1 MLGDMIQDES
11 RNIAFQLQN
20 NFKFNNTKVVW
31 GLDYFRTEANT
42 NGTVL
47 NDGPNGYDNDG
58 DSWFT
63 GNDNIDNDR
72 DSDDFSDWGIDG
84 IGPYLTDEYGGL
96 IIDSCSS
103 CEAIVNSQADNASY
117 DSKYDLW
124 FIDEDNDG
132 QWTTNN
138 EYYPFLPNPDY
149 SGPDQGEG
157 NGIPDPGEP
166 GVNYAGLVVVD
177 SIDNDCDGCDYDN
190 DGYPNFQE
198 IQLNTNIY
206 DPTEFPSAVE
216 PLSEFIAYDE
226 LIDEQHCGSMQYT
239 PYVDASNVS
248 GYRQGRLW
256 KCEEGID
263 ENDEYEPIISNEV
276 GFYFQTKTV
285 PKRNKKFEIITAARF
300 DKHDMLDEGIQF
312 SPKFGIFYKPNN
324 FQTFRMTYGKAFN
337 TPSAITLYTDL
348 FIRRLGPLQ
357 FFL

>member
-1 MLGDMIQDES
+1 M
-11 RNIAFQLQN
+11 
-20 NFKFNNTKVVW
+20 
-31 GLDYFRTEANT
+31 DYFRTEANT

-63 GNDNIDNDR
+63 GNDNIDNDG

-96 IIDSCSS
+96 VIDSCSS

-138 EYYPFLPNPDY
+138 EYYPFLPNPNY

-177 SIDNDCDGCDYDN
+177 SIDIDCDGCDYDN
-190 DGYPNFQE
+190 DGYPSWDIGYEDQE
-198 IQLNTNIY
+198 GSEYDLAHWGDQGAYIYTGDSYQSDDYILTSPITIPEDAQNT
-206 DPTEFPSAVE
+206 S
-216 PLSEFIAYDE
+216 
-226 LIDEQHCGSMQYT
+226 
-239 PYVDASNVS
+239 
-248 GYRQGRLW
+248 
-256 KCEEGID
+256 
-263 ENDEYEPIISNEV
+263 
-276 GFYFQTKTV
+276 
-285 PKRNKKFEIITAARF
+285 
-300 DKHDMLDEGIQF
+300 F
-312 SPKFGIFYKPNN
+312 SFWANSHN
-324 FQTFRMTYGKAFN
+324 
-337 TPSAITLYTDL
+337 S
-348 FIRRLGPLQ
+348 
-357 FFL
+357 

>member
-1 MLGDMIQDES
+1 MCIRDSINGDGYDDYPDFEVKNSKTEIRFDYDPNDDINLTYQSGYSVSKTNQVSGVGRYLADNYEYTYYQLRGRYKNWFSQLYINQGNSGDTRGYMLGDMIQDES

-190 DGYPNFQE
+190 DC
-198 IQLNTNIY
+198 L
-206 DPTEFPSAVE
+206 
-216 PLSEFIAYDE
+216 
-226 LIDEQHCGSMQYT
+226 
-239 PYVDASNVS
+239 
-248 GYRQGRLW
+248 
-256 KCEEGID
+256 
-263 ENDEYEPIISNEV
+263 
-276 GFYFQTKTV
+276 
-285 PKRNKKFEIITAARF
+285 
-300 DKHDMLDEGIQF
+300 
-312 SPKFGIFYKPNN
+312 
-324 FQTFRMTYGKAFN
+324 
-337 TPSAITLYTDL
+337 LYTSPSPRDS
-348 FIRRLGPLQ
+348 
-357 FFL
+357 